1 MPITVHT
8 YASLEKEEIY
18 SQIERLYVVSPEYEN
33 ESQAISML
41 IQHLNKGAVLYVA
54 MFNDKIIGSVLA
66 MGASHERILDQL
78 VVHPA
83 NRGRGIARRLI
94 EEVDKIENE
103 HGVQKIVSTCPV
115 IEKLLQE
122 CAKTKQL

>member
-41 IQHLNKGAVLYVA
+41 IQHLNQGAVLYIA
-54 MFNDKIIGSVLA
+54 MFNDKVIGFVLA
-66 MGASHERILDQL
+66 MGASYERKLNEL
-78 VVHPA
+78 VIHPA

-94 EEVDKIENE
+94 EEVDKIERE
-103 HGVQKIVSTCPV
+103 HGVKNITSTCAVIQKI
-115 IEKLLQE
+115 LQKSSE
-122 CAKTKQL
+122 SKQL